1 METSSFQLF
10 HSCGGGASTAAAVVV
25 VDGVQV
31 LAGVAPAPA
40 APSHHNFVRGGL
52 LWRPSLFHSD
62 NLDAATRGRLEQ
74 SLDRL
79 VLNVM
84 HRRTLL
90 SPVHMQAGER
100 LANIVVG
107 R

>member
-1 METSSFQLF
+1 METPSFQLF
-10 HSCGGGASTAAAVVV
+10 HSCGGGGASTGAAVVV
-25 VDGVQV
+25 VYGVQV
-31 LAGVAPAPA
+31 LAGVAPA

-52 LWRPSLFHSD
+52 LWRPRLFHSD
-62 NLDAATRGRLEQ
+62 NLDAATTRGRLEQ

-90 SPVHMQAGER
+90 SPVHVQAGER